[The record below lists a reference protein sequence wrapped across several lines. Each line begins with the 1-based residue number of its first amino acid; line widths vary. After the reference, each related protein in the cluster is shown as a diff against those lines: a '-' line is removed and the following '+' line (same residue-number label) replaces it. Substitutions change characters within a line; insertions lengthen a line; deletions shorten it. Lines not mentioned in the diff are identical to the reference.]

1 MNTGLSDLRDHRHL
15 TPQSPKLIDLTSG
28 FDSQVARRTM
38 ALIQPAIETLL
49 HLDRVNRCYAEYH
62 ETLDA
67 CKGPLEIFQSAL
79 TSMGVGYE
87 LSAEDLRNI
96 PTRGPLVVVANH
108 PFGGIEG
115 VILGAVLLQVR
126 SDLRILA
133 NYLLK
138 RVDGI
143 GDTIIPVDP
152 FDAPGSVKEN
162 LRGLKTA
169 LAWLKAGGVLAT
181 FPAGEVAS
189 FHWKKGRVADPAW
202 SPHVAAIARR
212 TRAAVLPVFFPG
224 RNSLLFQLLGVLH
237 PRLRTALLPRELM
250 NKAGRRVRLFVGKA
264 IPWQVLKRYET
275 DAELI
280 EYLKLRTHF
289 LKIRGVDKNRY
300 RPRLVSLITDSMQL
314 QPIMAPVAA
323 AALRADLAGLPQAQ
337 QLISSGDFAVYMA
350 RASQIP
356 NILNEIGRLREITF
370 RDAREGTGK
379 TVDLDRFDAYYLHLF
394 LWNHASGELVG
405 AYRLGLSD
413 AIMKLYGV
421 QGLYTNQLFR
431 YKPALL
437 EQLNRSIEFG
447 RSFIRPEYQKKFN
460 SLMLL
465 WKGIGAFIAHNP
477 QYNILF
483 GPVSISKDYHTVSR
497 NLIVRFLQAE
507 RFDTTLARYV
517 SPRKPFRTREFQGS
531 TRRLLH
537 TAVNDLDDISLLISE
552 IERDGKGIPVLLR
565 QYLKLNGNLIS
576 FNRDREFS
584 DVVDG
589 LLMVDLRK
597 TDPRL
602 LKRFMGEE
610 GVKRFTAVH
619 GPLVDPADATT
630 HHHRKRTDQEAA

>member
-1 MNTGLSDLRDHRHL
+1 
-15 TPQSPKLIDLTSG
+15 
-28 FDSQVARRTM
+28 
-38 ALIQPAIETLL
+38 
-49 HLDRVNRCYAEYH
+49 VNRCYAEYH
-62 ETLDA
+62 ETLNA
-67 CKGPLEIFQSAL
+67 CKGLQEIFQSAL
-79 TSMGVGYE
+79 TSLGVGYD
-87 LSAEDLRNI
+87 LSSEDLHNI

-108 PFGGIEG
+108 PFGGLEG

-152 FDAPGSVKEN
+152 FDTPGSVKGN

-189 FHWKKGRVADPAW
+189 FQWKTGRVADPAW
-202 SPHVAAIARR
+202 SLHVAAIARR

-224 RNSLLFQLLGVLH
+224 RNGLLFQLLGMLH
-237 PRLRTALLPRELM
+237 PRLRTALLPRELT

-264 IPWQVLKRYET
+264 IPWQVLKRYKT
-275 DAELI
+275 DAKLT
-280 EYLKLRTHF
+280 EYLRLRTDF
-289 LKIRGVDKNRY
+289 LKNRGVNKHRH
-300 RPRLVSLITDSMQL
+300 RLRRVALKTDSSPP
-314 QPIMAPVAA
+314 QPIMAPVSS
-323 AALRADLAGLPQAQ
+323 AALRAELAGLPRAQ
-337 QLISSGDFAVYMA
+337 QLISRSDLAVYIA

-356 NILNEIGRLREITF
+356 NILHEIGRLREITF
-370 RDAREGTGK
+370 RDAREGTGNA
-379 TVDLDRFDAYYLHLF
+379 VDLDRFDAYYLHLF

-405 AYRLGLSD
+405 AYRLGLTD
-413 AIMKLYGV
+413 VILEVYGA

-437 EQLNRSIEFG
+437 KQLTSAIETG

-465 WKGIGAFIAHNP
+465 WKGIGAFIAHHP

-497 NLIVRFLQAE
+497 NLIVRFLQAK
-507 RFDTTLARYV
+507 RFDTALARFV
-517 SPRKPFRTREFQGS
+517 TPRKPFRTREFQGG
-531 TRRLLH
+531 TRHLLR

-565 QYLKLNGNLIS
+565 QYLKLNGSLIS
-576 FNRDREFS
+576 FNLDREFS

-589 LLMVDLRK
+589 LLLVDLRK

-602 LKRFMGEE
+602 LKRFMGRE
-610 GVKRFTAVH
+610 GVKRFTFVH
-619 GPLVDPADATT
+619 GPLADTSDDTAC
-630 HHHRKRTDQEAA
+630 HHPKRTGQEAA

>member
-1 MNTGLSDLRDHRHL
+1 MNAGRADHRDNRHFP
-15 TPQSPKLIDLTSG
+15 PQSPKLIDLTAG
-28 FDSQVARRTM
+28 FDSGVMRRTM

-62 ETLDA
+62 ETLDV
-67 CKGPLEIFQSAL
+67 CKGPQEIFQSAL
-79 TSMGVGYE
+79 TSMGVGYD
-87 LSAEDLRNI
+87 LSPEDLHNI

-108 PFGGIEG
+108 PFGGVEG

-152 FDAPGSVKEN
+152 FDGPGSAKEN
-162 LRGLKTA
+162 LKGLKTA

-189 FHWKKGRVADPAW
+189 FRWKTGRVSDPVW
-202 SPHVAAIARR
+202 SPHVAAVARR

-224 RNSLLFQLLGVLH
+224 RNRLLFQLLGVLH
-237 PRLRTALLPRELM
+237 PRLRTAMLPRELM

-264 IPWQVLKRYET
+264 IPWQVLNRYET
-275 DAELI
+275 DAELT
-280 EYLKLRTHF
+280 EYLRLRTHF
-289 LKIRGVDKNRY
+289 LKNRGVDKNRN
-300 RPRLVSLITDSMQL
+300 RLRHVSFKTASMQP

-323 AALRADLAGLPQAQ
+323 AALHTDLAGLPQAQ
-337 QLISSGDFAVYMA
+337 QLISSGDYAVYMA
-350 RASQIP
+350 RAAQIP

-379 TVDLDRFDAYYLHLF
+379 TVDLDRFDAYYRHLF
-394 LWNHASGELVG
+394 LWNHASDELVG

-413 AIMKLYGV
+413 VILRVYGV

-447 RSFIRPEYQKKFN
+447 RSFIRLEYQKKFN

-465 WKGIGAFIAHNP
+465 WKGIGTFIAHNP
-477 QYNILF
+477 QYKILF
-483 GPVSISKDYHTVSR
+483 GPVSISRDYHTVSR
-497 NLIVRFLQAE
+497 NLIVRFLQAK
-507 RFDTTLARYV
+507 RFDTTLARFV
-517 SPRKPFRTREFQGS
+517 SPRKPFRSMEFPGG

-537 TAVNDLDDISLLISE
+537 TAVNDVDDISLLISE

-565 QYLKLNGNLIS
+565 QYLKLNGSLIS
-576 FNRDREFS
+576 FNLDREFS

-619 GPLVDPADATT
+619 GPLAGPTDSADR
-630 HHHRKRTDQEAA
+630 HHPKRTGQEAA

>member
-1 MNTGLSDLRDHRHL
+1 MNAGRVDRCDHRDL
-15 TPQSPKLIDLTSG
+15 PPQSQKLVDLTFG
-28 FDSQVARRTM
+28 FDSGVLHRTV
-38 ALIQPAIETLL
+38 ALIQSAVETLL

-62 ETLDA
+62 ESLDV
-67 CKGPLEIFQSAL
+67 CKGPHEIFQSAL
-79 TSMGVGYE
+79 TSLGVGYD
-87 LSAEDLRNI
+87 LSQEDLHNI

-108 PFGGIEG
+108 PFGGLEG
-115 VILGAVLLQVR
+115 VILGAVLSKVR

-152 FDAPGSVKEN
+152 FDTPGSVKGN
-162 LRGLKTA
+162 LRGIKTA
-169 LAWLKAGGVLAT
+169 LAWLTAGGVLAT

-189 FHWKKGRVADPAW
+189 FRWKTGRVADPAW

-224 RNSLLFQLLGVLH
+224 RNSLFFQLLGVLH

-250 NKAGRRVRLFVGKA
+250 NKNGRCVRVFVGKA

-280 EYLKLRTHF
+280 EFLRLRTHF
-289 LKIRGVDKNRY
+289 LKNRGVDKNRH
-300 RPRLVSLITDSMQL
+300 RLRLVSLKPDSL
-314 QPIMAPVAA
+314 PPQPIMAPVAA
-323 AALRADLAGLPQAQ
+323 AALHADLAGLPQAQ

-370 RDAREGTGK
+370 RDACEGTGK
-379 TVDLDRFDAYYLHLF
+379 PVDLDRFDAYYRHLF

-413 AIMKLYGV
+413 AIMRVYGV

-437 EQLNRSIEFG
+437 EQLNRSVEFG

-477 QYNILF
+477 HYNILF

-497 NLIVRFLQAE
+497 NLIVRFLQTK
-507 RFDTTLARYV
+507 RFDDTLARFV

-537 TAVNDLDDISLLISE
+537 TAVSDLDDISLLISE

-565 QYLKLNGNLIS
+565 QYLKLNGSLIS
-576 FNRDREFS
+576 FNLDREFS

-610 GVKRFTAVH
+610 GVRQFTAVH
-619 GPLVDPADATT
+619 GPLADPADEATG
-630 HHHRKRTDQEAA
+630 HHSKRTGQEAA

>member
-1 MNTGLSDLRDHRHL
+1 MNAGRVDRRDHRHSP
-15 TPQSPKLIDLTSG
+15 PQSPKLIDLTSG
-28 FDSQVARRTM
+28 FDSGVMRRTM
-38 ALIQPAIETLL
+38 ALILPAVETLL
-49 HLDRVNRCYAEYH
+49 HLDCVNRCYAEYH

-67 CKGPLEIFQSAL
+67 CKGPQEIFISAL
-79 TSMGVGYE
+79 TALGVSYD
-87 LSAEDLRNI
+87 LSPEDLRNI
-96 PTRGPLVVVANH
+96 PARGPLVVVANH
-108 PFGGIEG
+108 PFGGVEG
-115 VILGAVLLQVR
+115 VILGAVLLRVR
-126 SDLRILA
+126 YDLRILA

-143 GDTIIPVDP
+143 GDTIVPVDP
-152 FDAPGSVKEN
+152 FDTTGSEKAN

-169 LAWLKAGGVLAT
+169 LAWLRAGGVLAT

-189 FHWKKGRVADPAW
+189 FRLKTGRVADPAW
-202 SPHVAAIARR
+202 SPHVAALARR

-250 NKAGRRVRLFVGKA
+250 NKAGRRVRLYVGKA
-264 IPWQVLKRYET
+264 IPWQVLNRYET
-275 DAELI
+275 DAELT
-280 EYLKLRTHF
+280 EYMRLRTYF
-289 LKIRGVDKNRY
+289 LRNRGVNKSRHHM
-300 RPRLVSLITDSMQL
+300 RLVALKTKTRRL

-337 QLISSGDFAVYMA
+337 QLIASGDFAVYVA
-350 RASQIP
+350 RAAQIP

-379 TVDLDRFDAYYLHLF
+379 TVDLDRFDAYYRHLF
-394 LWNHASGELVG
+394 LWNHASDELVG

-413 AIMKLYGV
+413 VILRAYGF
-421 QGLYTNQLFR
+421 QGLYTNRLFR

-437 EQLNRSIEFG
+437 EQLSRSIEFG
-447 RSFIRPEYQKKFN
+447 RSFIRLEYQKKFN

-465 WKGIGAFIAHNP
+465 WKGIGAFIAQNP

-497 NLIVRFLQAE
+497 NLIVRFLQAK
-507 RFDTTLARYV
+507 RFDTSLARFV
-517 SPRKPFRTREFQGS
+517 SPRKPFRTRELMGG

-565 QYLKLNGNLIS
+565 QYLKLNGSLIS
-576 FNRDREFS
+576 FNLDREFS

-589 LLMVDLRK
+589 LLLVDLRK

-610 GVKRFTAVH
+610 GVKQFTAIH
-619 GPLVDPADATT
+619 GPLADPADGAA
-630 HHHRKRTDQEAA
+630 RYRPKRTGQEAA

>member
-1 MNTGLSDLRDHRHL
+1 MNAGRADHRDNRHF
-15 TPQSPKLIDLTSG
+15 PAQSPKLIDLTAGFNSG
-28 FDSQVARRTM
+28 VMRRTM

-62 ETLDA
+62 KTLDV
-67 CKGPLEIFQSAL
+67 CKGPQEIFQCAL
-79 TSMGVGYE
+79 TSMGVGYD
-87 LSAEDLRNI
+87 LSLEDLHNI

-108 PFGGIEG
+108 PFGGVEG

-152 FDAPGSVKEN
+152 FDAPGSAKEN
-162 LRGLKTA
+162 LKGLKTA

-189 FHWKKGRVADPAW
+189 FQWKTGRVSDPAW

-224 RNSLLFQLLGVLH
+224 RNGLLFQLLGVLH

-275 DAELI
+275 DAELT
-280 EYLKLRTHF
+280 EYLRLRAHF
-289 LKIRGVDKNRY
+289 LKNRGVDKNRH
-300 RPRLVSLITDSMQL
+300 RLRRVALKTASLQP

-323 AALRADLAGLPQAQ
+323 AALHADLAGLPQAQ
-337 QLISSGDFAVYMA
+337 QLISSGDYAVYMA
-350 RASQIP
+350 RAAQIP

-379 TVDLDRFDAYYLHLF
+379 TVDLDRFDAYYRHLF

-413 AIMKLYGV
+413 VILRVYGV

-447 RSFIRPEYQKKFN
+447 RSFIRLEYQKKFN

-465 WKGIGAFIAHNP
+465 WKGIGTFIAHNP
-477 QYNILF
+477 QYKILF
-483 GPVSISKDYHTVSR
+483 GPVSISRDYHTVSR
-497 NLIVRFLQAE
+497 NLIVRFLQAK
-507 RFDTTLARYV
+507 RFDNTLARFV
-517 SPRKPFRTREFQGS
+517 SPRKPFRSMEFLGG

-537 TAVNDLDDISLLISE
+537 TAVNDVDDISLLISE

-565 QYLKLNGNLIS
+565 QYLKLNGSLIS
-576 FNRDREFS
+576 FNLDREFS

-619 GPLVDPADATT
+619 GPLAGPTDSADR
-630 HHHRKRTDQEAA
+630 HHPKRTGQEAA

>member
-1 MNTGLSDLRDHRHL
+1 MNADRADRRDHRHL
-15 TPQSPKLIDLTSG
+15 QPQSPKLIDLASG
-28 FDSQVARRTM
+28 FDSQVMRRTM

-62 ETLDA
+62 ETLVA
-67 CKGPLEIFQSAL
+67 CKGPPEIFQSAL
-79 TSMGVGYE
+79 TSMGVGYD

-108 PFGGIEG
+108 PFGGVEG

-138 RVDGI
+138 CVDGI

-189 FHWKKGRVADPAW
+189 FRWKTGRVADPAW

-212 TRAAVLPVFFPG
+212 SWADVLPVFFPG
-224 RNSLLFQLLGVLH
+224 RNSLLFQTLGMLH

-264 IPWQVLKRYET
+264 IPWQVLNRYET
-275 DAELI
+275 DAELT
-280 EYLKLRTHF
+280 EYLRLRTHF
-289 LKIRGVDKNRY
+289 LKNRDVDRNRL
-300 RPRLVSLITDSMQL
+300 RLRLVPLKTGAMQP

-337 QLISSGDFAVYMA
+337 QLISSGDFTVYIA

-394 LWNHASGELVG
+394 LWNHASDELVG

-413 AIMKLYGV
+413 VILRVYGV

-447 RSFIRPEYQKKFN
+447 RSFIRLEYQKKFN

-483 GPVSISKDYHTVSR
+483 GPVSISRDYHTVSR
-497 NLIVRFLQAE
+497 NLIVHFLQTK
-507 RFDTTLARYV
+507 RFDTNLARFV
-517 SPRKPFRTREFQGS
+517 SPRKPFRTKEFLGS
-531 TRRLLH
+531 TRRLLR
-537 TAVNDLDDISLLISE
+537 TAVNDIDEISLLISE

-565 QYLKLNGNLIS
+565 QYLKLNGSLIS
-576 FNRDREFS
+576 FNRDSEFS

-602 LKRFMGEE
+602 LKRFMGKE

-619 GPLVDPADATT
+619 GSLADPADGAACP
-630 HHHRKRTDQEAA
+630 HPKRTGQEAA